1 MKLSLA
7 SLAAVIP
14 SAPWAR
20 RGSVVL
26 LLTLTSCVLTRTEP
40 DDATS
45 VAASRSPK
53 LALQN
58 ALGVFDGTSR
68 VKPGGALMALRAQ
81 RDDATGNEHELI
93 KDMIPILERAVT
105 GPQAVKRS
113 DYAVVKQSFE
123 RMSALYPDDFD
134 VQLQSAAGSYALSR
148 VVGGG
153 SGEEA
158 TNADAQKRALALT
171 TRFPVQARAHAH
183 RGRILADTGGDALD
197 AMRAY
202 AHCRELDAAG
212 TLCKRELSLLAAEYT
227 RARCRRFDTK
237 RFALHAA
244 HDKAQ
249 KGARR
254 MTLGDQL
261 YYMQPKPALTGADVS
276 DMQEI
281 GGTAGQEGIYR
292 LWLTPRGAGKFA
304 ALTETLAREQGYLI
318 VMVSGHAVQA
328 PRVMS
333 AIESGEIQV
342 SAPRAR
348 MDGLCRQA
356 ERNQLPT
363 DIARAL
369 K

>member
-7 SLAAVIP
+7 SI
-14 SAPWAR
+14 S
-20 RGSVVL
+20 L
-26 LLTLTSCVLTRTEP
+26 LLALTSCVLTRSEP
-40 DDATS
+40 YDATS

-93 KDMIPILERAVT
+93 KDLIPILERTVS

-113 DYAVVKQSFE
+113 DYAVVKKSFE

-148 VVGGG
+148 VAGGD
-153 SGEEA
+153 SPEEA

-171 TRFPVQARAHAH
+171 TRFPGQARAHAH
-183 RGRILADTGGDALD
+183 RGRILADTGGDTLD

-212 TLCKRELSLLAAEYT
+212 TLCKRELNLLAEEYT
-227 RARCRRFDTK
+227 RSRCRRFDTK
-237 RFALHAA
+237 RFALHPA
-244 HDKAQ
+244 HDKVK

-254 MTLGDQL
+254 MTLGDQIF
-261 YYMQPKPALTGADVS
+261 YMDPKPALTGADVS

-281 GGTAGQEGIYR
+281 SGTAGKEGIYR
-292 LWLTPRGAGKFA
+292 LWLTPKGAGRFA
-304 ALTETLAREQGYLI
+304 ALTTTLAQDQGYLI

-333 AIESGEIQV
+333 TIESGELQV
-342 SAPRAR
+342 TAPRAR

-356 ERNQLPT
+356 ERNKLPA